1 MAWDE
6 RVYIIVD
13 ISSSPKFK
21 TTTSSRSSDAPRI
34 GPFMCR
40 VSPQPLLC
48 RVGWTVN
55 RGQSEYH
62 GRWPCHLP
70 PITYFLSF
78 PFSLPTPP
86 HTYTYLHLPNNYTFV
101 PPLSTYKNTQKK
113 KKIKYKIYKMLT
125 RPIYTLL
132 TALLLGATTAAPV
145 AAPDAAFEELGDKF
159 NDAAKSI
166 EGVFQRD
173 AAPKAEPAFEE
184 LGDKFNDAAKDIKN
198 VFQRDAAPEA
208 EPAFK
213 ELGDKFN
220 DAAKDIKNVFQR
232 DADAGIDE
240 VGQKFSNAAEDVKDF
255 FE

>member
-21 TTTSSRSSDAPRI
+21 TTTSSRSSDVPRI

-55 RGQSEYH
+55 RGQSEYN

-86 HTYTYLHLPNNYTFV
+86 HTYIYLHLPNNYTFV
-101 PPLSTYKNTQKK
+101 PPLSTYKNTQK

-159 NDAAKSI
+159 NDAAKSV
-166 EGVFQRD
+166 EGIFQRD
-173 AAPKAEPAFEE
+173 AAPKAEPAFE
-184 LGDKFNDAAKDIKN
+184 
-198 VFQRDAAPEA
+198 
-208 EPAFK
+208 

-240 VGQKFSNAAEDVKDF
+240 VGQKFSNAAQDVKDF